1 MARKRSRRRKAKKSG
16 SKSIKS
22 MLRQVVNKGAAPLA
36 FWQQLSE
43 KDYQVLNADGNYRAL
58 DYLGKLKVAANILT
72 GSLTGRVLFS
82 DQYNPQPGGQPRIN
96 PAGIINKWVGI
107 GVAGKLYGKIG
118 KSMKLPE
125 AAMIDRV
132 GSKVIFGGAVGGF
145 FDPPGNPGG
154 SGGYWLWDLQNTY
167 PSGLNF
173 GPGWRFVNTTWFG
186 NPDWGSSSTGPFTM
200 RFRVTVDQT
209 CTPDNLSISMNVIG
223 DCLTGGWNNGACC
236 NDPAFNIYNGNVQ
249 VVTPITSNINHY

>member
-1 MARKRSRRRKAKKSG
+1 MARKRKRRSSKKKNG

-43 KDYQVLNADGNYRAL
+43 KDYQVLNADGNYAAL

-72 GSLTGRVLFS
+72 GSLTGRVVFA
-82 DQYNPQPGGQPRIN
+82 DQYNPSPSGQPRIN
-96 PAGIINKWVGI
+96 PAGVINKWTGI
-107 GVAGKLYGKIG
+107 GVAAKLYGKIG

-154 SGGYWLWDLQNTY
+154 YVSTANVTPNIMVQNRAQTNRSFATAQSNRSY
-167 PSGLNF
+167 VPLDSF
-173 GPGWRFVNTTWFG
+173 
-186 NPDWGSSSTGPFTM
+186 DSSTGSA
-200 RFRVTVDQT
+200 FR
-209 CTPDNLSISMNVIG
+209 
-223 DCLTGGWNNGACC
+223 
-236 NDPAFNIYNGNVQ
+236 
-249 VVTPITSNINHY
+249 

>member
-1 MARKRSRRRKAKKSG
+1 MAKKRRRRSSKKRNG

-22 MLRQVVNKGAAPLA
+22 MIRQIVNKGSAPLA

-58 DYLGKLKVAANILT
+58 DYLGKLKVASNILT

-125 AAMIDRV
+125 ASMIDKV
-132 GSKVIFGGAVGGF
+132 GSKLIFGGAVGGF

-154 SGGYWLWDLQNTY
+154 YVSTANVTPNVIVQNRSQTNRAFATAQRNR
-167 PSGLNF
+167 S
-173 GPGWRFVNTTWFG
+173 FVPVDSF
-186 NPDWGSSSTGPFTM
+186 DYSTGSA
-200 RFRVTVDQT
+200 FR
-209 CTPDNLSISMNVIG
+209 
-223 DCLTGGWNNGACC
+223 
-236 NDPAFNIYNGNVQ
+236 
-249 VVTPITSNINHY
+249 

>member
-1 MARKRSRRRKAKKSG
+1 MARKRSRRRKAKKNG

-22 MLRQVVNKGAAPLA
+22 MIRQIVSKGSAPLA

-58 DYLGKLKVAANILT
+58 DYLGKLKVASNILT

-125 AAMIDRV
+125 ASMIDRV
-132 GSKVIFGGAVGGF
+132 GSKLIFGGAVGGF
-145 FDPPGNPGG
+145 FDPPGNNGG
-154 SGGYWLWDLQNTY
+154 RVSTANVTPNVMVQNRSQTNRAFAVAQRNR
-167 PSGLNF
+167 S
-173 GPGWRFVNTTWFG
+173 FVPVDSF
-186 NPDWGSSSTGPFTM
+186 DYSTGSA
-200 RFRVTVDQT
+200 FR
-209 CTPDNLSISMNVIG
+209 
-223 DCLTGGWNNGACC
+223 
-236 NDPAFNIYNGNVQ
+236 
-249 VVTPITSNINHY
+249 

>member
-1 MARKRSRRRKAKKSG
+1 MARKRRRRSSKKRNG

-22 MLRQVVNKGAAPLA
+22 MIRQVVSKGSAPLA

-58 DYLGKLKVAANILT
+58 DYLGKLKVASNILT

-125 AAMIDRV
+125 ASMIDKV
-132 GSKVIFGGAVGGF
+132 GSKLIFGGAVGGF

-154 SGGYWLWDLQNTY
+154 YVSTANVSPNVMVQNRSQTNRAFATAQRNR
-167 PSGLNF
+167 S
-173 GPGWRFVNTTWFG
+173 FVPVDSF
-186 NPDWGSSSTGPFTM
+186 DYSTGSA
-200 RFRVTVDQT
+200 FR
-209 CTPDNLSISMNVIG
+209 
-223 DCLTGGWNNGACC
+223 
-236 NDPAFNIYNGNVQ
+236 
-249 VVTPITSNINHY
+249 

>member
-1 MARKRSRRRKAKKSG
+1 MARKRRRRSSKKKNG

-22 MLRQVVNKGAAPLA
+22 MIRQVVNKGSAPLA

-58 DYLGKLKVAANILT
+58 DYLGKLKVASNILT

-107 GVAGKLYGKIG
+107 GLAGKLYGKIG

-125 AAMIDRV
+125 ASMIDRV
-132 GSKVIFGGAVGGF
+132 GSKLIFGGAVGWF

-154 SGGYWLWDLQNTY
+154 YVSTRNVSPNVMVQNRAQTNRSFAQAQSNRSY
-167 PSGLNF
+167 VPLDSF
-173 GPGWRFVNTTWFG
+173 
-186 NPDWGSSSTGPFTM
+186 DSSTGSA
-200 RFRVTVDQT
+200 FR
-209 CTPDNLSISMNVIG
+209 
-223 DCLTGGWNNGACC
+223 
-236 NDPAFNIYNGNVQ
+236 
-249 VVTPITSNINHY
+249 

>member
-1 MARKRSRRRKAKKSG
+1 M
-16 SKSIKS
+16 I
-22 MLRQVVNKGAAPLA
+22 RQVVNKGSAPLA

-58 DYLGKLKVAANILT
+58 DYLGKLKVASNILT

-107 GVAGKLYGKIG
+107 GLAGKLYGKIG

-125 AAMIDRV
+125 ASMIDRV
-132 GSKVIFGGAVGGF
+132 GSKLIFGGAVGGF

-154 SGGYWLWDLQNTY
+154 YVSTANVTPNVMVQNRSQTNRAFATAQRNR
-167 PSGLNF
+167 S
-173 GPGWRFVNTTWFG
+173 FVPVDSF
-186 NPDWGSSSTGPFTM
+186 DYSTGSA
-200 RFRVTVDQT
+200 FR
-209 CTPDNLSISMNVIG
+209 
-223 DCLTGGWNNGACC
+223 
-236 NDPAFNIYNGNVQ
+236 
-249 VVTPITSNINHY
+249 

>member
-1 MARKRSRRRKAKKSG
+1 MARKRGRKRKAKKNG

-43 KDYQVLNADGNYRAL
+43 KDYQVLNADGNYAAL

-72 GSLTGRVLFS
+72 GSLTGRVAFA
-82 DQYNPQPGGQPRIN
+82 DQYNPSPSGQPRIN
-96 PAGIINKWVGI
+96 PAGVINKWTGI
-107 GVAGKLYGKIG
+107 GVAAKLYGKIG

-154 SGGYWLWDLQNTY
+154 YVSTANVMPNVIVQN
-167 PSGLNF
+167 
-173 GPGWRFVNTTWFG
+173 RATTQRSIAQFQR
-186 NPDWGSSSTGPFTM
+186 NKSIVPLDSFDYSTGSA
-200 RFRVTVDQT
+200 FR
-209 CTPDNLSISMNVIG
+209 
-223 DCLTGGWNNGACC
+223 
-236 NDPAFNIYNGNVQ
+236 
-249 VVTPITSNINHY
+249 

>member
-1 MARKRSRRRKAKKSG
+1 MARKRRRRSSKKKNG

-43 KDYQVLNADGNYRAL
+43 KDYQVLNADGNYAAL

-72 GSLTGRVLFS
+72 GSLTGRVVFA
-82 DQYNPQPGGQPRIN
+82 DQYNPSPSGQPRIN
-96 PAGIINKWVGI
+96 PAGVINKWTGI
-107 GVAGKLYGKIG
+107 GVAAKLYGKIG

-154 SGGYWLWDLQNTY
+154 YVSTANVTPNIMVQNRAQTNRSFATAQSNRSY
-167 PSGLNF
+167 VPLDSF
-173 GPGWRFVNTTWFG
+173 
-186 NPDWGSSSTGPFTM
+186 DSSTGSA
-200 RFRVTVDQT
+200 FR
-209 CTPDNLSISMNVIG
+209 
-223 DCLTGGWNNGACC
+223 
-236 NDPAFNIYNGNVQ
+236 
-249 VVTPITSNINHY
+249 

>member
-1 MARKRSRRRKAKKSG
+1 MARKRRRRSSKKKNG

-22 MLRQVVNKGAAPLA
+22 MVRQIVNKGAAPLA

-58 DYLGKLKVAANILT
+58 DYLGKLKVASNILT

-125 AAMIDRV
+125 ASMIDRV
-132 GSKVIFGGAVGGF
+132 GSKLIFGGAVGGF
-145 FDPPGNPGG
+145 FDPPGNNGG
-154 SGGYWLWDLQNTY
+154 RVSTANVTPNVMVQNRSQTNRAFAVAQRNR
-167 PSGLNF
+167 S
-173 GPGWRFVNTTWFG
+173 FVPVDSF
-186 NPDWGSSSTGPFTM
+186 DYSTGSA
-200 RFRVTVDQT
+200 FR
-209 CTPDNLSISMNVIG
+209 
-223 DCLTGGWNNGACC
+223 
-236 NDPAFNIYNGNVQ
+236 
-249 VVTPITSNINHY
+249 

>member
-1 MARKRSRRRKAKKSG
+1 MARKRRRRSSKKKNG

-22 MLRQVVNKGAAPLA
+22 MIRQVVNKGSAPLA

-58 DYLGKLKVAANILT
+58 DYLGKLKVASNILT

-107 GVAGKLYGKIG
+107 GIAGKLYGKLG

-125 AAMIDRV
+125 ASMIDRV
-132 GSKVIFGGAVGGF
+132 GSKLIFGGAVGGF

-154 SGGYWLWDLQNTY
+154 YVSTANVTPNVLVQNRSQTNRAFATAQRNRSY
-167 PSGLNF
+167 VPLDSF
-173 GPGWRFVNTTWFG
+173 
-186 NPDWGSSSTGPFTM
+186 DSSTGSA
-200 RFRVTVDQT
+200 FR
-209 CTPDNLSISMNVIG
+209 
-223 DCLTGGWNNGACC
+223 
-236 NDPAFNIYNGNVQ
+236 
-249 VVTPITSNINHY
+249 

>member
-1 MARKRSRRRKAKKSG
+1 MARKRRRRSSKKRNG

-22 MLRQVVNKGAAPLA
+22 MVRQIVSKGSAPLA

-58 DYLGKLKVAANILT
+58 DYLGKLKVASNILT

-107 GVAGKLYGKIG
+107 GLAGKLYGKLG

-125 AAMIDRV
+125 ASMIDRV
-132 GSKVIFGGAVGGF
+132 GSKLIFGGAVGGF

-154 SGGYWLWDLQNTY
+154 YVSTANVSPNVMIQNRSQTARSFARSQSNMSY
-167 PSGLNF
+167 DPS
-173 GPGWRFVNTTWFG
+173 
-186 NPDWGSSSTGPFTM
+186 
-200 RFRVTVDQT
+200 TVSA
-209 CTPDNLSISMNVIG
+209 LR
-223 DCLTGGWNNGACC
+223 
-236 NDPAFNIYNGNVQ
+236 
-249 VVTPITSNINHY
+249 